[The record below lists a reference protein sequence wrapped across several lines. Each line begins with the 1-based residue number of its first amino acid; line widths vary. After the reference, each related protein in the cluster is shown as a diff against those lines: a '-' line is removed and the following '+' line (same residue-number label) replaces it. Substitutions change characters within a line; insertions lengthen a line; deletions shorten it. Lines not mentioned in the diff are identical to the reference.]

1 MPAGKGQPAAGPAA
15 EHALLLGSNHRPARA
30 LRLAARRISDCFDVI
45 ACAPA
50 IRTRDTGGGRYLN
63 AAIRVRSDLSSAALR
78 EVLHGFED
86 EAGRVRGDARVALD
100 IDLIASRDADGTL
113 RVHKA
118 ADLQRDF
125 VQALLAKI
133 GFQTRSPTAQP

>member
-1 MPAGKGQPAAGPAA
+1 MPAVDGERATDGVA

-30 LRLAARRISDCFDVI
+30 LRLAVRRISDRFDVI

-63 AAIRVRSDLSSAALR
+63 AAICVRSDLSSEALR

-86 EAGRVRGDARVALD
+86 EAGRVRGETRVALD
-100 IDLIASRDADGTL
+100 IDLIASRDVDGTL

-125 VQALLAKI
+125 VQALLAEI
-133 GFQTRSPTAQP
+133 GFQTGEPAAR